1 MFVLVVL
8 VPDSLCPPD
17 GCLKIRRGASEEEA
31 VRYPSLLV
39 ACPML
44 GGEILRPLNAFS
56 AFSFEIALS
65 ETCRDME
72 IEEEQKV

>member
-1 MFVLVVL
+1 
-8 VPDSLCPPD
+8 
-17 GCLKIRRGASEEEA
+17 
-31 VRYPSLLV
+31 
-39 ACPML
+39 ML